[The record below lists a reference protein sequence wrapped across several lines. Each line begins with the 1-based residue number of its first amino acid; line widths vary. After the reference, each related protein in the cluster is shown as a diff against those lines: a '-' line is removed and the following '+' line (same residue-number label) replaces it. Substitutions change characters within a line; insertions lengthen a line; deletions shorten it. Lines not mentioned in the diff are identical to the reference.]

1 MRSVSIQASYRASD
15 IDHLRRE
22 ETFKQGTSIFRTLVI
37 CSFVLALL
45 IATQSSSLLRAD
57 GVELHKKPALESAGN
72 SGGTLNLDRGSIGSP
87 DPKAQQGLTDKKE
100 QKRLLRSAL
109 RTAQVLPKYPAAVP
123 EDANWDDRF
132 ALPGPDQDV
141 FAIAVNGNDVYV
153 GGTFS
158 RIGSVAVNQI
168 AKWDGAKWSALGDG
182 LAGVVEAIAVSGNT
196 VYAAT
201 GNNLYVWDGHVW
213 SVFGGGV
220 ANASTIVV
228 SGSDLYVGGN
238 FSAVGGVSAN
248 GIAKWNGSSWSALGS
263 GMTNRVRTIA
273 VNGSDVYAG
282 GDFVTA
288 GGVSAN
294 GVARWDGTS
303 WHPLGDGVASC
314 PGCQPEVDS
323 IALSGSDLYVGGDF
337 DTAGGVSAPG
347 IARWNGTT
355 WSPLG
360 TGISDFVSSIAISG
374 GDVYVAGDFSTAGGI
389 SANNIA
395 RWNGSDWFALDGG
408 VTGQAP
414 GFTALIAAMA
424 ISGNSVYVGG
434 HFDVAG
440 SANAKKLAQ
449 WDGSTWS
456 RFGDEVSNGVNSA
469 IVTVAVGGNGND
481 VYAGGQFSIAG
492 GLTLNHIAKWNG
504 SNWAPL
510 GPGLNNYAFAT
521 AISGSDLYV
530 GGPFTMAGTL
540 NASGIAKWDGNNWS
554 ALAGGVNGSVNAIAV
569 NGSDVYVG
577 GFFTTA
583 GGLPANRVAKWNGS
597 SWSAVG
603 NPSSFDQL
611 ATVATIAVS
620 GSDLYVGGIFDKVDG
635 VDVNNIA
642 KWNGS
647 SWSALGGGLNSGV
660 SAITIDGNNVYVGGR
675 FSQASG
681 VTANL
686 IARWDGNNWS
696 GLGSGLCCC
705 GPDVSFCT
713 PAVISIVVSNGG
725 LYAAGEFSI
734 AGGSAANI
742 ANLVARWD
750 GSTWSPLGSGVYPG
764 FDTPDIVTAMAL
776 SGSDL
781 YVGGQFVRA
790 GAKPSQNFAH
800 WNDCPISLSPAS
812 AAFSADGA
820 NGTVDVTSP
829 GNCSWTINSNTS
841 WVTITS
847 AVPPATSTFTYSVSA
862 NTTNHVRIGSITV
875 GNKTFTIYQA
885 PQIADVPSSNPF
897 YLEISKLYARGV
909 SVGCGNGNFCPNDPV
924 TREQMAAFILRA
936 KGEFDPPTP
945 GSQRFNDVPSQNVF
959 YNFIDRLAVL
969 QITLGCTPDH
979 SMYCPSDPVKR
990 EQMAAFLLRGLGEF
1004 NPPTPASQRFN
1015 DVPSSNVFYNFIDRL
1030 AVLNITLGC
1039 TPDHLMYCPD
1049 ESVTRA
1055 QMAAF
1060 LVRAFN
1066 L

>member
-1 MRSVSIQASYRASD
+1 MRSGRIKACSRVHR
-15 IDHLRRE
+15 RRE
-22 ETFKQGTSIFRTLVI
+22 KTFKGGTRISRTLVI
-37 CSFVLALL
+37 CFFTLALL
-45 IATQSSSLLRAD
+45 IATQLLSLPQAA
-57 GVELHKKPALESAGN
+57 GVEPQKKLTLENDLN
-72 SGGTLNLDRGSIGSP
+72 SGGIPNLNSDSSGTL
-87 DPKAQQGLTDKKE
+87 DPKAPQSLTDKKE

-109 RTAQVLPKYPAAVP
+109 RTAPVLPKYPALVP

-132 ALPGPDQDV
+132 ALPGPDHDV
-141 FAIAVNGNDVYV
+141 FAIAANGNDVYI

-158 RIGSVAVNQI
+158 RIGSVAADQI

-182 LAGVVEAIAVSGNT
+182 LTGVVEAIAVSGNS

-201 GNNLYVWDGHVW
+201 GNNLYVWDGHTW

-220 ANASTIVV
+220 AGVSAVVV
-228 SGSDLYVGGN
+228 SGSDLYVGGTFN
-238 FSAVGGVSAN
+238 AAGGVSAN
-248 GIAKWNGSSWSALGS
+248 GIAKWDGSSWSALGS

-282 GDFVTA
+282 GDFITA
-288 GGVSAN
+288 GGVNAN
-294 GVARWDGTS
+294 GVARWDETS

-314 PGCQPEVDS
+314 PGCHPEVDS
-323 IALSGSDLYVGGDF
+323 IAVSGSDLYVGGDF
-337 DTAGGVSAPG
+337 ETAGGISAPG

-355 WSPLG
+355 WSGLS
-360 TGISDFVSSIAISG
+360 TGVSDFVDSIAISG
-374 GDVYVAGDFSTAGGI
+374 GDVYVAGAFSTAGGI

-408 VTGQAP
+408 VTGQTP
-414 GFTALIAAMA
+414 GSPALIAALA
-424 ISGNSVYVGG
+424 LRGNNVYVCG

-449 WDGSTWS
+449 WDGSAWS
-456 RFGDEVSNGVNSA
+456 RFGDEVSNGLNA
-469 IVTVAVGGNGND
+469 QIVTVAVGGND
-481 VYAGGQFSIAG
+481 VYAGGQFSVGG
-492 GLTLNHIAKWNG
+492 GLNLNHIAKWNG

-510 GPGLNNYAFAT
+510 GAGLNNYAFAT
-521 AISGSDLYV
+521 AINGSDLYA
-530 GGPFTMAGTL
+530 GGAFTVAGSV

-554 ALAGGVNGSVNAIAV
+554 ALGSGVNGSVNAIAV
-569 NGSDVYVG
+569 SGSDVYVG

-583 GGLPANRVAKWNGS
+583 GGLPANRIAKWNGS

-611 ATVATIAVS
+611 ATVTAIAVN
-620 GSDLYVGGIFDKVDG
+620 GSDIYVGGMFDHVDG
-635 VDVNNIA
+635 VVVNNIA

-647 SWSALGGGLNSGV
+647 SWSSLGGGVNSGV
-660 SAITIDGNNVYVGGR
+660 SAITIDGNDVYVGGR

-681 VTANL
+681 VNASL

-713 PAVISIVVSNGG
+713 PAVYSIVVSNGG

-734 AGGSAANI
+734 AGATAANI

-750 GSTWSPLGSGVYPG
+750 GSNWFPLGSGIYPG

-781 YVGGQFVRA
+781 YLGGAFQRA

-812 AAFSADGA
+812 AAFSADGG
-820 NGTVDVTSP
+820 NGNVDVTSP
-829 GNCSWTINSNTS
+829 GNCAWTINSNTS
-841 WVTITS
+841 WVAITS
-847 AVPPATSTFTYSVSA
+847 AVPPATSTFSYSVST

-885 PQIADVPSSNPF
+885 PPLADVPSSNPF
-897 YLEISKLYARGV
+897 YLEISKLYARGI
-909 SVGCGNGNFCPNDPV
+909 SVGCGNGNYCPNDPV

-936 KGEFDPPTP
+936 KGEFNPPTP
-945 GSQRFNDVPSQNVF
+945 GSQRFNDVSPQNVF

-979 SMYCPSDPVKR
+979 LMYCPSDPVKR

-1004 NPPTPASQRFN
+1004 SPPTPPTQRFN
-1015 DVPSSNVFYNFIDRL
+1015 DVPPANVFYNFIDRL

-1039 TPDHLMYCPD
+1039 TPDHLMYCPND
-1049 ESVTRA
+1049 SVTRA